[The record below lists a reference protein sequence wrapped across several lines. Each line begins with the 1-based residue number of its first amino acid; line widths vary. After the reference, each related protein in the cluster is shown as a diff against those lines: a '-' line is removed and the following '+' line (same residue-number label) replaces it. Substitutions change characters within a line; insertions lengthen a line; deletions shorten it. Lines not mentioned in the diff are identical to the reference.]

1 MPASCVSIGNPRADD
16 QIPGRMFDAAPGLI
30 FKPRRAR
37 VDTARML
44 IGAALVL
51 RILTVPVGGGRLAA
65 LADPRPP
72 RPAEA

>member
-1 MPASCVSIGNPRADD
+1 
-16 QIPGRMFDAAPGLI
+16 MFDAAPGLI